1 MEHKKKFKKVG
12 FIFGLEREMKL
23 FSSMSKK
30 KYCVYG
36 YGKSSKDATRKLL
49 KLGVDVVI
57 NFGFVASISKKLKNG
72 DIVLIDK
79 IFNEKKE
86 KLSTLKFDEDFL
98 KNFKNNFNFVKCNLL
113 TTQKIVKRKKDK
125 LNLTKKFKS
134 VAVIDMEA
142 FYIKKELSKSNVPM
156 ISLKVIFDDLS
167 FDIPSYILDS
177 VNEKGEI
184 RIVSFLNKLIA
195 NPKRVFDIL
204 ELTARYYASERVLK
218 GVINAL

>member
-1 MEHKKKFKKVG
+1 
-12 FIFGLEREMKL
+12 MKL

>member
-1 MEHKKKFKKVG
+1 MEHKKKFKKIG

-113 TTQKIVKRKKDK
+113 TTQKIVKKKKDK

-134 VAVIDMEA
+134 VSVIDMEA

-195 NPKRVFDIL
+195 DPKRVFDIL

>member
-23 FSSMSKK
+23 FSSLSKT

-134 VAVIDMEA
+134 VSVIDMEA
-142 FYIKKELSKSNVPM
+142 FYIKKELSESNVPM

-167 FDIPSYILDS
+167 FDIPSYILDC

-184 RIVSFLNKLIA
+184 RIVSF
-195 NPKRVFDIL
+195 
-204 ELTARYYASERVLK
+204 
-218 GVINAL
+218 

>member
-23 FSSMSKK
+23 FSSLSKK

-167 FDIPSYILDS
+167 FDIPSYILDC

-195 NPKRVFDIL
+195 DPKRVFDIL

>member
-23 FSSMSKK
+23 FSSLSKK

-167 FDIPSYILDS
+167 FDIPSYILDC
-177 VNEKGEI
+177 VDEKGEI

-195 NPKRVFDIL
+195 DPKRVFDIL

>member
-1 MEHKKKFKKVG
+1 M
-12 FIFGLEREMKL
+12 
-23 FSSMSKK
+23 
-30 KYCVYG
+30 
-36 YGKSSKDATRKLL
+36 
-49 KLGVDVVI
+49 I

-113 TTQKIVKRKKDK
+113 TTQKIVKKKKDK

-134 VAVIDMEA
+134 VSVIDMEA

>member
-1 MEHKKKFKKVG
+1 MEHKKKFKKIG

-156 ISLKVIFDDLS
+156 ISLKVIFDELS

>member
-113 TTQKIVKRKKDK
+113 TTQKIVKKKKDK

-134 VAVIDMEA
+134 VSVIDMEA

>member
-167 FDIPSYILDS
+167 FDIPSYILDC

-195 NPKRVFDIL
+195 DPKRVFDIL

>member
-113 TTQKIVKRKKDK
+113 TTQKIVKKKKDK

-134 VAVIDMEA
+134 VSVIDMEA

-167 FDIPSYILDS
+167 FDIPSYILDC

-195 NPKRVFDIL
+195 DPKRVFDIL

>member
-1 MEHKKKFKKVG
+1 MEHKKKFKKIG

-113 TTQKIVKRKKDK
+113 TTQKIVKKKKDK

-134 VAVIDMEA
+134 VSVIDMEA